1 MNPDDKELSR
11 EEVMMGVLYGDLDES
26 NLTEEEIWELCE
38 RVNDIITERVLAEA
52 QTQGKTVFSERDNGM
67 LN

>member
-1 MNPDDKELSR
+1 
-11 EEVMMGVLYGDLDES
+11 MMGVLYGDLDES